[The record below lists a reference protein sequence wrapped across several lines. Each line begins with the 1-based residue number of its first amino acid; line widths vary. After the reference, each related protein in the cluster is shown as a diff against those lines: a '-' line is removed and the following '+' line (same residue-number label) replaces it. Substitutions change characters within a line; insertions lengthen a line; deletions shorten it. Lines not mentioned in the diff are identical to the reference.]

1 MRRSPIEPDLAARG
15 ARWTMVGH
23 ARVATHLDGDDVTA
37 DLSLCDLSPLGILG
51 IKGPGSAAWLDT
63 HGLAVPD
70 AIYDTT
76 TFSDQ
81 GILGRL
87 GEQEF
92 MVGGGHSPDRVDS
105 LLHDLRT
112 APHDVFDVE
121 REDASFQIA
130 GHRGRDAL
138 AQTCGVDFGA
148 QPMNRL
154 VLTRLAG
161 VSGTVLP
168 FQFGDEPAWRMW
180 IDPSYATYLWEQ
192 LTTIIVE
199 LNGRI
204 VGAACGMPGLASETG
219 P

>member
-1 MRRSPIEPDLAARG
+1 MQFANP
-15 ARWTMVGH
+15 
-23 ARVATHLDGDDVTA
+23 
-37 DLSLCDLSPLGILG
+37 
-51 IKGPGSAAWLDT
+51 
-63 HGLAVPD
+63 
-70 AIYDTT
+70 
-76 TFSDQ
+76 
-81 GILGRL
+81 
-87 GEQEF
+87 
-92 MVGGGHSPDRVDS
+92 
-105 LLHDLRT
+105 LLHIGSL
-112 APHDVFDVE
+112 VK

-168 FQFGDEPAWRMW
+168 FQFGDEPAWRIW

-204 VGAACGMPGLASETG
+204 VGAACGMQGFASETD